1 MPTSDPRVISG
12 ACREI
17 FLMNPKTVLDIGVGF
32 GKWGVM
38 SREYTDIWNQRFYP
52 NEWLTT
58 IIGVEVHPK
67 YSNPVWDVYSRI
79 LIGEASK
86 VLKGICAGDYDREDP
101 KDIDSCIIPPKNYDL
116 AIMID
121 VLEHF
126 EKEQGQKFLDL
137 VMGMC
142 DNFLVSYCNSEQKD
156 VRDNKYEDHLSIW
169 SDEDFIRF
177 DRKLVV
183 GEADWAVYLLS
194 KG

>member
-17 FLMNPKTVLDIGVGF
+17 FLMNPSTVLDIGVGF

-38 SREYTDIWNQRFYP
+38 AREYTDIWNQRFYP

-79 LIGEASK
+79 LIGEASS
-86 VLKGICAGDYDREDP
+86 VLKGISSGAYDREDP
-101 KDIDSCIIPPKNYDL
+101 KDIDSCIIPPKHYDL
-116 AIMID
+116 AIMVD

-126 EKEQGQKFLDL
+126 EKERGQKFLDQ

-169 SDEDFIRF
+169 SDEDFVRF

-194 KG
+194 KE